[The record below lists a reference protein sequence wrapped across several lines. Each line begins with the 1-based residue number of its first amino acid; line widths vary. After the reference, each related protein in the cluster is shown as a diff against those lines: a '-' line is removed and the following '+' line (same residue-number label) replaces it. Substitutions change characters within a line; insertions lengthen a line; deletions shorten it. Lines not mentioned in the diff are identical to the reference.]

1 MRQGVPAKG
10 LQTQGRALKL
20 LKKTVILLC
29 LYYSLPSFRGHYYA
43 CRAFETPM
51 LRLRLILWYSL
62 LVILTIGA
70 IGLFQYYKIRQ
81 SLFEALDASLI
92 DDAKITL
99 TLISTLP
106 PTTNPHQIMLH
117 GEARTA
123 NSLRDLIDQALTE
136 VPDTLKGP
144 ALADR
149 VVNEIIDQVI
159 TELSFV
165 DSTGKTV
172 DPLDAI
178 VERSVSSRRNNLV
191 EIYAVTH
198 DSVGR
203 SHEEGFFRT
212 PNLGRDTIM
221 RLVRSAHMRAA
232 TDTTSAYHTVRIKN
246 ENVRV
251 ARAHNARFDVYVGYP
266 VTDIEQSL
274 RKVQSSF
281 YIGIPLALAIS
292 IFGGLWLARKALRP
306 MEQIADTARE
316 ISAKNLSQRIDLPG
330 KTDRELVMLI
340 ETLNLMFTRLE
351 SSFQQVTQFTS
362 DASHELKTPLAI
374 MKGEIEQTER
384 HIESAMHDSSTSGT
398 LDVNEMRQVL
408 TSLMEE
414 VERMQRIVEGL
425 LMLSRA
431 DDRRLPLAR
440 ETINVYE
447 YLDSLREDAAI
458 LAEERGLQLE
468 GRFDGQAR
476 WKKISADTTRLY
488 QVVMNLVDNA
498 LKYTPPGGKV
508 KLFLY
513 SSDHHVRFGV
523 ADNGIGISKED
534 VPKIFRRFYRTDGAR
549 TGPNGDAE
557 RSLGLGLA
565 IVKSIVE
572 AHGGTIDVESELG
585 KGTRFTI
592 SMPTVE

>member
-1 MRQGVPAKG
+1 
-10 LQTQGRALKL
+10 
-20 LKKTVILLC
+20 
-29 LYYSLPSFRGHYYA
+29 
-43 CRAFETPM
+43 M

-62 LVILTIGA
+62 LVVLTIGA

-81 SLFEALDASLI
+81 SLFQALDASLI

-106 PTTNPHQIMLH
+106 PATNPRAIVMH
-117 GEARTA
+117 GEAREA
-123 NSLRDLIDQALTE
+123 NSLRDLVDMALRQ

-191 EIYAVTH
+191 EIYAMTH
-198 DSVGR
+198 DSSGLV
-203 SHEEGFFRT
+203 HEEGFFRT
-212 PNLGRDTIM
+212 PNLGPDTIM
-221 RLVRSAHMRAA
+221 RLVRSVHTHAE
-232 TDTTSAYHTVRIKN
+232 TDTTSAYKTVRIKK

-274 RKVQSSF
+274 RKVRSSF

-316 ISAKNLSQRIDLPG
+316 ISAKNLSQRIDMPG
-330 KTDRELVMLI
+330 KTDRELVLLI
-340 ETLNLMFTRLE
+340 ETLNSMFTRLE
-351 SSFQQVTQFTS
+351 SSFQQVNQFTS

-384 HIESAMHDSSTSGT
+384 HLEAAQLLEPD
-398 LDVNEMRQVL
+398 EARQVL
-408 TSLMEE
+408 ASLMEE

-440 ETINVYE
+440 ETINIYD

-458 LAEERGLQLE
+458 LAEERGLTL
-468 GRFDGQAR
+468 DGLLDEQAR
-476 WKKISADTTRLY
+476 WKKISADPTRLY

-498 LKYTPPGGKV
+498 LKYTAEGGKV
-508 KLFLY
+508 KLFLH
-513 SSDHHVRFGV
+513 SSDHEVRFGV
-523 ADNGIGISKED
+523 ADTGMGISKED
-534 VPKIFRRFYRTDGAR
+534 LPKIFRRFYRTDEAR
-549 TGPNGDAE
+549 TGPYGDGE

-572 AHGGTIDVESELG
+572 AHGGTIGVESELG

-592 SMPTVE
+592 TMPAVDGSERVNSV

>member
-1 MRQGVPAKG
+1 
-10 LQTQGRALKL
+10 
-20 LKKTVILLC
+20 
-29 LYYSLPSFRGHYYA
+29 
-43 CRAFETPM
+43 M

-62 LVILTIGA
+62 LVVLTIGA

-81 SLFEALDASLI
+81 SLFQALDASLI

-106 PTTNPHQIMLH
+106 PATNPRAIVMH
-117 GEARTA
+117 GEAREA
-123 NSLRDLIDQALTE
+123 NSLRDLIDMALRQ

-191 EIYAVTH
+191 EIYAMTH
-198 DSVGR
+198 DSSGLV
-203 SHEEGFFRT
+203 HEEGFFRT
-212 PNLGRDTIM
+212 PNLGPDTIM
-221 RLVRSAHMRAA
+221 RLVRSVHTHAE
-232 TDTTSAYHTVRIKN
+232 TDTTSAYKTVRIKK

-274 RKVQSSF
+274 RKVRSSF

-316 ISAKNLSQRIDLPG
+316 ISAKNLSQRIDMPG
-330 KTDRELVMLI
+330 KTDRELVLLI
-340 ETLNLMFTRLE
+340 ETLNSMFTRLE
-351 SSFQQVTQFTS
+351 SSFQQVNQFTS

-384 HIESAMHDSSTSGT
+384 HLEAAQLLEPD
-398 LDVNEMRQVL
+398 EARQVL
-408 TSLMEE
+408 ASLMEE

-440 ETINVYE
+440 ETINIYD

-458 LAEERGLQLE
+458 LAEERGLTL
-468 GRFDGQAR
+468 DGLLDEQAR
-476 WKKISADTTRLY
+476 WKKISADPTRLY

-498 LKYTPPGGKV
+498 LKYTPEGGKV
-508 KLFLY
+508 KLFLH
-513 SSDHHVRFGV
+513 SSDHEVRFGV
-523 ADNGIGISKED
+523 ADTGMGISKED
-534 VPKIFRRFYRTDGAR
+534 LPKIFRRFYRTDEAR
-549 TGPNGDAE
+549 TGPYGDGE

-572 AHGGTIDVESELG
+572 AHGGTIGVESELG

-592 SMPTVE
+592 TMPAVDGSERVNSV

>member
-1 MRQGVPAKG
+1 
-10 LQTQGRALKL
+10 
-20 LKKTVILLC
+20 
-29 LYYSLPSFRGHYYA
+29 
-43 CRAFETPM
+43 M

-62 LVILTIGA
+62 LVVLTIGA

-81 SLFEALDASLI
+81 SLFQALDASLI

-106 PTTNPHQIMLH
+106 PATNPRAIVMH
-117 GEARTA
+117 GEAREA
-123 NSLRDLIDQALTE
+123 NSLRDLVDMALRQ

-191 EIYAVTH
+191 EIYAMTH
-198 DSVGR
+198 DSSGLV
-203 SHEEGFFRT
+203 HEEGFFRT
-212 PNLGRDTIM
+212 PNLGPDTIM
-221 RLVRSAHMRAA
+221 RLVRSVHTHAE
-232 TDTTSAYHTVRIKN
+232 TDTTSAYKTVRIKK

-274 RKVQSSF
+274 RKVRSSF

-316 ISAKNLSQRIDLPG
+316 ISAKNLSQRIDMPG
-330 KTDRELVMLI
+330 KTDRELVLLI
-340 ETLNLMFTRLE
+340 ETLNSMFTRLE
-351 SSFQQVTQFTS
+351 SSFQQVNQFTS

-384 HIESAMHDSSTSGT
+384 HLEAAQLLEPD
-398 LDVNEMRQVL
+398 EARQVL
-408 TSLMEE
+408 ASLMEE

-440 ETINVYE
+440 ETINIYD

-458 LAEERGLQLE
+458 LAEERGLTL
-468 GRFDGQAR
+468 DGLLDEQAR
-476 WKKISADTTRLY
+476 WKKISADPTRLY

-498 LKYTPPGGKV
+498 LKYTPEGGKV

-513 SSDHHVRFGV
+513 SSDHEVRFGV
-523 ADNGIGISKED
+523 ADTGMGISKED
-534 VPKIFRRFYRTDGAR
+534 LPKIFRRFYRTDEAR
-549 TGPNGDAE
+549 TGPYGDGE

-572 AHGGTIDVESELG
+572 AHGGTIGVESELG

-592 SMPTVE
+592 TMPAVDGSERVNSV

>member
-1 MRQGVPAKG
+1 
-10 LQTQGRALKL
+10 
-20 LKKTVILLC
+20 
-29 LYYSLPSFRGHYYA
+29 
-43 CRAFETPM
+43 M

-62 LVILTIGA
+62 LVVLTIGA

-106 PTTNPHQIMLH
+106 PSTNPQQIVMH
-117 GEARTA
+117 GEAREA
-123 NSLRDLIDQALTE
+123 NSLRDLIDMALRE
-136 VPDTLKGP
+136 VPDTTKGP

-149 VVNEIIDQVI
+149 VVSEIIDQVI

-191 EIYAVTH
+191 EIYAVTLDTAGH
-198 DSVGR
+198 T
-203 SHEEGFFRT
+203 HEEGFFRT
-212 PNLGRDTIM
+212 PNLGPDTIM
-221 RLVRSAHMRAA
+221 RLVRLVHRHAE
-232 TDTTSAYHTVRIKN
+232 TDTTSAYRTVRIKN

-274 RKVQSSF
+274 RKVRSSF
-281 YIGIPLALAIS
+281 FIGIPLALAIS

-316 ISAKNLSQRIDLPG
+316 ISAKNLSQRIDMPG

-340 ETLNLMFTRLE
+340 ETLNSMFTRLE
-351 SSFQQVTQFTS
+351 SSFQQVNQFTS

-384 HIESAMHDSSTSGT
+384 HLEAAQ
-398 LDVNEMRQVL
+398 LLEPEEARKVL

-440 ETINVYE
+440 EAINVYD
-447 YLDSLREDAAI
+447 YLDSLREDAEI
-458 LAEERGLQLE
+458 LAEERSLSLD
-468 GRFDGQAR
+468 GRFDEQAR
-476 WKKISADTTRLY
+476 SKKISADPTRLY
-488 QVVMNLVDNA
+488 QVIMNLVDNA
-498 LKYTPPGGKV
+498 LKYTPAGGKV

-513 SSDHHVRFGV
+513 SADHEVCFGV
-523 ADNGIGISKED
+523 ADTGIGIAKED
-534 VPKIFRRFYRTDGAR
+534 LPKVFRRFYRTDEAR
-549 TGPNGDAE
+549 TGPHGDSE

-572 AHGGTIDVESELG
+572 AHGGTIGVESELG

-592 SMPTVE
+592 RMPAVE

>member
-1 MRQGVPAKG
+1 
-10 LQTQGRALKL
+10 
-20 LKKTVILLC
+20 
-29 LYYSLPSFRGHYYA
+29 
-43 CRAFETPM
+43 M

-62 LVILTIGA
+62 LVVLTIAA
-70 IGLFQYYKIRQ
+70 IALFQYYKIQQ
-81 SLFEALDASLI
+81 SLFQALDASLI

-106 PTTNPHQIMLH
+106 PSANPREIMLH
-117 GEARTA
+117 GEARSA
-123 NSLRDLIDQALTE
+123 NSLRDLIDRALTE

-159 TELSFV
+159 TELAFV

-178 VERSVSSRRNNLV
+178 VERSVSSHRNNLV
-191 EIYAVTH
+191 EIYAVAP
-198 DSVGR
+198 DSNGR
-203 SHEEGFFRT
+203 RHEEEFFRT
-212 PNLGRDTIM
+212 PNLGSDTIM
-221 RLVRSAHMRAA
+221 RLVRSAHMHTE
-232 TDTTSAYHTVRIKN
+232 TDTTSAYHTVRIRN

-251 ARAHNARFDVYVGYP
+251 ARAYNARFDVYVGYP

-274 RKVQSSF
+274 RKVRSSF
-281 YIGIPLALAIS
+281 FIGIPLALAIS

-340 ETLNLMFTRLE
+340 ETLNSMFTRLE
-351 SSFQQVTQFTS
+351 SSFQQVNQFTS

-384 HIESAMHDSSTSGT
+384 H
-398 LDVNEMRQVL
+398 LDAAQALDTEEARGVL
-408 TSLMEE
+408 ASLMEE

-440 ETINVYE
+440 EAIHIYD

-458 LAEERGLQLE
+458 LAEERGLALD
-468 GRFDGQAR
+468 GRLDEQAR
-476 WKKISADTTRLY
+476 SKKISADPTRLY

-498 LKYTPPGGKV
+498 LKYTPAGGKV
-508 KLFLY
+508 TLFLY
-513 SSDHHVRFGV
+513 GTDHEVRFGV
-523 ADNGIGISKED
+523 ADTGIGIPKEEL
-534 VPKIFRRFYRTDGAR
+534 PKIFQRFYRTDEAR
-549 TGPNGDAE
+549 TGPYGDGE

-572 AHGGTIDVESELG
+572 AHGGTIGVESGLG

-592 SMPTVE
+592 TMPVL

>member
-1 MRQGVPAKG
+1 
-10 LQTQGRALKL
+10 
-20 LKKTVILLC
+20 
-29 LYYSLPSFRGHYYA
+29 
-43 CRAFETPM
+43 M

-62 LVILTIGA
+62 LVVLTIGA

-81 SLFEALDASLI
+81 SLFQALDASLI

-106 PTTNPHQIMLH
+106 PNTTPQEIKMH
-117 GEARTA
+117 GEVRSA
-123 NSLRDLIDQALTE
+123 NTLRDLIDQALRE
-136 VPDTLKGP
+136 VPDTLKGQ

-178 VERSVSSRRNNLV
+178 VERSVSSRRNNFV
-191 EIYAVTH
+191 EIYGVTRDSMGNRH
-198 DSVGR
+198 DLP
-203 SHEEGFFRT
+203 FFHT
-212 PNLGRDTIM
+212 PNLGSDTLM
-221 RLVRSAHMRAA
+221 RLVRTAHMRPE
-232 TDTTSAYHTVRIKN
+232 TDTTSAYHTVKINK

-274 RKVQSSF
+274 RKVRSSF

-306 MEQIADTARE
+306 MDQIADTARE
-316 ISAKNLSQRIDLPG
+316 IGAKNLSQRIDLPG
-330 KTDRELVMLI
+330 KTDRELVNLI
-340 ETLNLMFTRLE
+340 ETLNLMFSRLE
-351 SSFQQVTQFTS
+351 NSFQQVTQFTS

-374 MKGEIEQTER
+374 MKGEIEQAER
-384 HIESAMHDSSTSGT
+384 HLDAAQT
-398 LDVNEMRQVL
+398 LDPEEAHAVL
-408 TSLMEE
+408 GSVMEE

-431 DDRRLPLAR
+431 DDRRLPLAK
-440 ETINVYE
+440 ETVNVYQ

-458 LAEERGLQLE
+458 LAEERGLTLR
-468 GRFDGQAR
+468 GRFEEAAM
-476 WKKISADTTRLY
+476 KKEISADTTRLY

-498 LKYTPPGGKV
+498 LKYTPAGGKV
-508 KLFLY
+508 TLFLT
-513 SSDHHVRFGV
+513 SADHEVHFGV
-523 ADNGIGISKED
+523 ADTGIGISKDEL
-534 VPKIFRRFYRTDGAR
+534 PKVFRRFYRTDEAR
-549 TGPNGDAE
+549 TGPHGDGE

-572 AHGGTIDVESELG
+572 AHGGTIGVESELG
-585 KGTRFTI
+585 KGTRFTVT
-592 SMPTVE
+592 MPAVN

>member
-1 MRQGVPAKG
+1 
-10 LQTQGRALKL
+10 
-20 LKKTVILLC
+20 
-29 LYYSLPSFRGHYYA
+29 
-43 CRAFETPM
+43 M

-62 LVILTIGA
+62 LVVLTIGA
-70 IGLFQYYKIRQ
+70 IGFFQYYKIRQ

-106 PTTNPHQIMLH
+106 ATTNPREIMLH
-117 GEARTA
+117 GEVRSA
-123 NSLRDLIDQALTE
+123 NTLRDLIDRALTE
-136 VPDTLKGP
+136 VPDTLKGQ

-172 DPLDAI
+172 DPMDAI

-191 EIYAVTH
+191 EIYAMAA
-198 DSVGR
+198 DSTGR
-203 SHEEGFFRT
+203 QHEEGFFRT
-212 PNLGRDTIM
+212 PNLGSDTIM
-221 RLVRSAHMRAA
+221 RLVRSAHMH
-232 TDTTSAYHTVRIKN
+232 TQSDTTSAYHTVRIKN

-274 RKVQSSF
+274 RKVRSSF
-281 YIGIPLALAIS
+281 FIGIPLALAIS

-316 ISAKNLSQRIDLPG
+316 ISAKNLSQRIDMPG
-330 KTDRELVMLI
+330 KTDRELVLLI
-340 ETLNLMFTRLE
+340 ETLNSMFTRLE
-351 SSFQQVTQFTS
+351 SSFQQVNQFTS

-384 HIESAMHDSSTSGT
+384 HLEAAQSLQPEEAR
-398 LDVNEMRQVL
+398 EVL

-440 ETINVYE
+440 ESINVYE
-447 YLDSLREDAAI
+447 YLDSLREDAEI
-458 LAEERGLQLE
+458 LAEERGLSLE
-468 GRFDGQAR
+468 GRLDRQAR
-476 WKKISADTTRLY
+476 WKKISADPTRLY
-488 QVVMNLVDNA
+488 QVIMNLVDNA
-498 LKYTPPGGKV
+498 LKYTPAGGKV

-513 SSDHHVRFGV
+513 GTDHEVCFGV
-523 ADNGIGISKED
+523 SDTGIGISKDEL
-534 VPKIFRRFYRTDGAR
+534 PKVFRRFYRTDEAR
-549 TGPNGDAE
+549 TGPHGDGE

-572 AHGGTIDVESELG
+572 AHGGTIGVESELG
-585 KGTRFTI
+585 QGTRFTI
-592 SMPTVE
+592 SMPAVD